1 MKRGTPVRA
10 AGIASL
16 FVLAA
21 AILVVCGSGDAGPA
35 AQAQSAGVTI
45 PADSLAGQLLA
56 TVRGSDPVVCELAVR
71 AVDGRHG
78 WSSTAD
84 ELAGVGA
91 PLSPIER
98 ATLQWAV
105 DGGDDER
112 PGASAAAV
120 APLAIALADPDACV
134 RRMAALKLGR
144 MRDPRGM
151 DALRGALSAADAA
164 QRAIGALGLGYSED
178 PAAIDALAG
187 VLDDASPEVRAA
199 ATWALGEIEDP
210 RALPLLIPVLGEDED
225 PAVRQVAAW
234 ALGEIE

>member
-21 AILVVCGSGDAGPA
+21 AILVVCRSSDAGPA
-35 AQAQSAGVTI
+35 AQAQSAGPAI
-45 PADSLAGQLLA
+45 PADSLASQLLA

-78 WSSTAD
+78 WSSTVD
-84 ELAGVGA
+84 ELAGVGGRLTA
-91 PLSPIER
+91 LQR
-98 ATLQWAV
+98 ATIEWAV
-105 DGGDDER
+105 DNEDDEGSV
-112 PGASAAAV
+112 PSAAAV
-120 APLAIALADPDACV
+120 APLSMALADPDACV

-144 MRDPRGM
+144 LRDPRGM
-151 DALRGALSAADAA
+151 DALRGALSSADAD
-164 QRAIGALGLGYSED
+164 QRAVGALGLGYAGDS
-178 PAAIDALAG
+178 ASIDALGG
-187 VLDDASPEVRAA
+187 VLDDASPAVRAA
-199 ATWALGEIEDP
+199 ATWALGEIEDA
-210 RALPLLIPVLGEDED
+210 RAIPLLIPVLGEDED

>member
-1 MKRGTPVRA
+1 M
-10 AGIASL
+10 ASL

-21 AILVVCGSGDAGPA
+21 AILVVCRSGDAGPA
-35 AQAQSAGVTI
+35 AQAQSAGPAI
-45 PADSLAGQLLA
+45 PADSLAAELLA

-91 PLSPIER
+91 ALTQLQR
-98 ATLQWAV
+98 ATIQWAV
-105 DGGDDER
+105 SGGDDER
-112 PGASAAAV
+112 PGASPSSV
-120 APLAIALADPDACV
+120 APLATALADPDPCV
-134 RRMAALKLGR
+134 RRIAALKLGR

-151 DALRGALSAADAA
+151 DALRGALASADAG
-164 QRAIGALGLGYSED
+164 QRAIGAMGLGYSED
-178 PAAIDALAG
+178 PAAIDALGGA
-187 VLDDASPEVRAA
+187 LDDASSEVRAA
-199 ATWALGEIEDP
+199 ASWALGEIEDA
-210 RALPLLIPVLGEDED
+210 RAIPLLIPVLGEDED